1 MNPVPGPDQ
10 EHNYCAFG
18 RCEARHSRIV
28 PKPEAHAK
36 EYNLPITED
45 ARDLQEDLVRLRHDL
60 HRQPEI
66 GLHLPRTQERVLQAL
81 DGLPFEITLGKETT
95 SVTAVLRGG
104 AGSPAGGGTPA
115 GTGSPAG
122 TDSPAGGKAAERPA
136 VLLRADMDG
145 LPVQE
150 KTGVDYTSRTDGAMH
165 ACGHDLHTSMLAGAA
180 TLLAEKRHLLRG
192 DVVLMFQPGEEGCD
206 GASYMIREGV
216 LDAAGPRVQAAYG
229 MHVFS
234 SLEEHGQF
242 CTKPGVMLSASDGL
256 EVTILGAGGHG
267 SAPHAAKDPVTAAA
281 EMVTALQVMVTRQ
294 FNMFDPVVLSVGV
307 LQAGTKRNVIPET
320 ARIEATIRTFSEG
333 SRLKMMEAVPRL
345 LKGIAAAHGLDVHV
359 DYQAEY
365 PLTITDE
372 DETTTAE
379 KVISGLFGER
389 RLSRWATPLSGSE
402 DFSRVLAEV
411 PGTFVGLSA
420 VAPGA
425 DPAASPFNHSPYA
438 TFDDGVLAD
447 GAALYA
453 ELAISR
459 LASLSA
465 AS

>member
-1 MNPVPGPDQ
+1 M
-10 EHNYCAFG
+10 
-18 RCEARHSRIV
+18 
-28 PKPEAHAK
+28 
-36 EYNLPITED
+36 PITED
-45 ARDLQEDLVRLRHDL
+45 AKDLQDDLVRLRHDL

-66 GLHLPRTQERVLQAL
+66 GLHLPRTQDKVLEAL

-104 AGSPAGGGTPA
+104 HRNAGQ
-115 GTGSPAG
+115 
-122 TDSPAGGKAAERPA
+122 RPA

-150 KTGVDYTSRTDGAMH
+150 KTGVHFTSQADGAMH

-180 TLLAEKRHLLRG
+180 TLLAEKRHQLQG

-206 GASYMIREGV
+206 GASYMLREGV

-234 SLEEHGQF
+234 SLEPHGTF

-256 EVTILGAGGHG
+256 EVTVLGAGGHG
-267 SAPHAAKDPVTAAA
+267 SAPHSAKDPVTVAA

-307 LQAGTKRNVIPET
+307 LHAGTKRNIIPES
-320 ARIEATIRTFSEG
+320 ARIEATIRTFSEA

-345 LKGIAAAHGLDVHV
+345 LKGIAAAHGVEVDV
-359 DYQAEY
+359 DYLQEY
-365 PLTITDE
+365 PLTITSE
-372 DETTTAE
+372 DETHTAE
-379 KVISGLFGER
+379 KVITELFGER

-425 DPAASPFNHSPYA
+425 DHADSPFNHSPYA
-438 TFDDGVLAD
+438 TFDDAVLAD

-459 LASLSA
+459 LAALSRA
-465 AS
+465 V

>member
-1 MNPVPGPDQ
+1 MTIATD
-10 EHNYCAFG
+10 
-18 RCEARHSRIV
+18 
-28 PKPEAHAK
+28 AK
-36 EYNLPITED
+36 
-45 ARDLQEDLVRLRHDL
+45 DLQEDLVRLRHDL

-66 GLHLPRTQERVLQAL
+66 GLHLPHTQEKVLQAL
-81 DGLPFEITLGKETT
+81 DDLPYEITLGKETT

-104 AGSPAGGGTPA
+104 NNGGGKN
-115 GTGSPAG
+115 
-122 TDSPAGGKAAERPA
+122 GGETSARASQGRQRPA

-150 KTGVDYTSRTDGAMH
+150 KTGVDFTSRTDGAMH

-180 TLLAEKRHLLRG
+180 TLLAEKRHQLAG

-206 GASYMIREGV
+206 GAGYMIREGV

-234 SLEEHGQF
+234 SLEPHGTF

-256 EVTILGAGGHG
+256 EVTVLGAGGHG
-267 SAPHAAKDPVTAAA
+267 SAPHSAKDPVTVAA

-307 LQAGTKRNVIPET
+307 LHAGTKRNVIPES
-320 ARIEATIRTFSEG
+320 ARIEATIRTFSEA
-333 SRLKMMEAVPRL
+333 SRLKMKDAVPRL
-345 LKGIAAAHGLDVHV
+345 LKGIAAAHGVEVAV
-359 DYQAEY
+359 DYLEEY
-365 PLTITDE
+365 PLTITNE
-372 DETTTAE
+372 DETHTAE
-379 KVISGLFGER
+379 KVIGTLFGER
-389 RLSRWATPLSGSE
+389 RLARWATPLSGSE

-411 PGTFVGLSA
+411 PGTFIGLSA

-425 DPAASPFNHSPYA
+425 DHATSPFNHSPYA

-459 LASLSA
+459 LTALSA
-465 AS
+465 S